1 MLREIL
7 LRSLAPALLV
17 GLLACEGG
25 TTTPGE
31 PGDDALGDAQLSG
44 KGPGGAGGLL
54 DDEQDPA
61 VVEAEALLAE
71 GKAEAA
77 LQRID
82 QALADNPAQGRFQ
95 FVRGNAL
102 TYLDRDEE
110 AQRAYE
116 KAIEFAPD
124 DPLAYAALGNLL
136 AFAPD
141 ANDTDKRA
149 ALAQYQQALKL
160 DPELAVAHQGLGTVL
175 LDMRDSQR
183 AIEALDNAKR
193 LAPSVEVEYLLAQ
206 AHKQAGNPEQAIVHA
221 KSAVEYEPGPTGVD
235 LRLLYARL
243 LLDAGQVDAAV
254 REFEQAAKLV
264 PDAPPLR
271 LEVVRGL
278 LDAGKP
284 ELALVHVEWLVAH
297 APDELPVIVNHGR
310 VLAELGKTKEA
321 VERFDAALAKDPNLQ
336 AAHVYKVEALAR
348 GKQCK
353 AAKKAFAAL
362 EATLPEQ
369 PEHRALVKARGYLAT
384 CK

>member
-1 MLREIL
+1 MVEHVEDRALVGHALAADDLDASKEDAQEEAAQGRQQGAHGQLSVLARGSGVVQRAMLREIM

-17 GLLACEGG
+17 GLLACDGG
-25 TTTPGE
+25 TTTPDD
-31 PGDDALGDAQLSG
+31 PGDDALGDGQLTG

-82 QALADNPAQGRFQ
+82 QALADNPAQGRFH

-102 TYLDRDEE
+102 TYLDRDDE

-116 KAIEFAPD
+116 KAIELAPD
-124 DPLAYAALGNLL
+124 DPLAHAALGNLL

-149 ALAQYQQALKL
+149 AIAQYQQALKL

-193 LAPSVEVEYLLAQ
+193 LAPSVEVTDM
-206 AHKQAGNPEQAIVHA
+206 PHA
-221 KSAVEYEPGPTGVD
+221 ERFGV
-235 LRLLYARL
+235 RLL
-243 LLDAGQVDAAV
+243 D
-254 REFEQAAKLV
+254 
-264 PDAPPLR
+264 
-271 LEVVRGL
+271 
-278 LDAGKP
+278 
-284 ELALVHVEWLVAH
+284 
-297 APDELPVIVNHGR
+297 
-310 VLAELGKTKEA
+310 
-321 VERFDAALAKDPNLQ
+321 
-336 AAHVYKVEALAR
+336 
-348 GKQCK
+348 
-353 AAKKAFAAL
+353 
-362 EATLPEQ
+362 
-369 PEHRALVKARGYLAT
+369 RALL
-384 CK
+384 